1 MMIVS
6 THTEW
11 DIRDSEK
18 REELNTDNG
27 MWARKKRVTLH

>member
-6 THTEW
+6 THTEG
-11 DIRDSEK
+11 DIRDPEK

-27 MWARKKRVTLH
+27 MWARKKIVTLY